1 MELRLN
7 KLISDSG
14 LCSRREADTF
24 IEQGRVTVNGKLP
37 EVGQKVTEQDVVMVD
52 GFQLNMND
60 HTGGGKTRAI
70 SGKAKNLMFGDTPL
84 KRESLTAN
92 RENAA
97 KEAAERK
104 LSDRKP
110 TDRKPADRK
119 PAERKSASQKPSDQ
133 KPFARKAE
141 ERQSEDRKPT
151 DRKPFDKKPALNKP
165 VVRKSADWEEEDA
178 VKFEKRPG
186 KFVKYNKYAA
196 ARHAARDGGSPKP
209 ASASKEN
216 PDEARLLKEARNP
229 KFKKSLGRSAV
240 AQRMGAA
247 PKSASLRKS
256 SKNNPVNKA
265 KRVDRR
271 TKSKDE

>member
-37 EVGQKVTEQDVVMVD
+37 EIGQKVTEQDVVMVD
-52 GFQLNMND
+52 GFQLDMNS
-60 HTGGGKTRAI
+60 HAGEGKKRAI

-119 PAERKSASQKPSDQ
+119 PAERKSASQKSSDQ

-141 ERQSEDRKPT
+141 ERKPT

-216 PDEARLLKEARNP
+216 PDETRLLKEARNP